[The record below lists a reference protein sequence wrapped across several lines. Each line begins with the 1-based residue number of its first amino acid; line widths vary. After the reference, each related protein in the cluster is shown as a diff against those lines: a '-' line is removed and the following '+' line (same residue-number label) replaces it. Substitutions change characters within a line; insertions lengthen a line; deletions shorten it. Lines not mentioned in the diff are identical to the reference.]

1 VSTSIANNKEAQ
13 PMAIEA
19 RIRELGSRH
28 ENLERAIQEE
38 ASRPAADE
46 LRLRE
51 LKRRKLKLK
60 EELEVLRGGLH

>member
-1 VSTSIANNKEAQ
+1 
-13 PMAIEA
+13 MAIQA

-38 ASRPAADE
+38 ASRPASDD

-51 LKRRKLKLK
+51 LKRRKLRLK
-60 EELEVLRGGLH
+60 EELETLRGAPH